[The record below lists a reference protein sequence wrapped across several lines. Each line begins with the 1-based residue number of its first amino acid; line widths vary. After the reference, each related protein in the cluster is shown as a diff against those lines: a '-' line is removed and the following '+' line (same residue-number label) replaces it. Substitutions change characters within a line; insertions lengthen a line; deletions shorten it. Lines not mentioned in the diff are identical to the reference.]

1 MAQKSLGR
9 SKEARRDMTHLAS
22 LAAGRTRI
30 STQGGGA
37 VGVPGMSRI
46 LAVPIHGAEDEVLE
60 LPKDDLPD
68 DPNEIMQILAN
79 ELAPLKL
86 WLELAVSYYQ
96 QSRIEQFSIVM
107 ETSTGDEGTPTS
119 PAFMRGPRPSVRAP
133 ASSRMLTGSRPPPC
147 ARARQV
153 HSTRTSTRTTRRGA
167 SRCSPAWPPTTRP

>member
-1 MAQKSLGR
+1 MDFLRQLGR
-9 SKEARRDMTHLAS
+9 SHDSSRG
-22 LAAGRTRI
+22 AAGRTRI
-30 STQGGGA
+30 STQRGGA

-107 ETSTGDEGTPTS
+107 ETSTGDEGTPSS

-167 SRCSPAWPPTTRP
+167 SRCSTAWPPTTRP